1 VGCSNGQEPFAL
13 SLMSHR
19 RGAGEK
25 REKQT
30 KSTSKIIGGGGC
42 SPDRTCLRDQIPCY
56 AAFAGNFFKLQGI

>member
-30 KSTSKIIGGGGC
+30 KSTRKIIGGGPG
-42 SPDRTCLRDQIPCY
+42 RTV
-56 AAFAGNFFKLQGI
+56 GIKQYQAVTVANLHSRRL